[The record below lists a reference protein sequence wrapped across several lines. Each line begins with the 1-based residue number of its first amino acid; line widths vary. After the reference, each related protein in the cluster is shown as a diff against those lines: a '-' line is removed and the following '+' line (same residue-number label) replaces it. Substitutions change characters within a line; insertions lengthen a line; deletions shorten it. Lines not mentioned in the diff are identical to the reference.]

1 VRGIGFVRGT
11 NSALAKVPAGET
23 RELMHTTDW
32 LPTLVN
38 LAGGSVAG
46 KTRPLDGFDIWGVLT
61 KGAKA
66 ARTIIAHNVPSQGY
80 AGAFRMNRLKLLLLG
95 NSSSSIHGMQTTAG
109 AVQLPP
115 PGFKANPHDVVP
127 TPFAWTPPG
136 SSADPEDPEAAGVVQ
151 LWLHDVVADPTES
164 INLAASRPQL
174 LQQMIAAFE
183 EYQKGAV
190 PDLAD
195 VRGCGAGGAVG
206 CDPAANPALRAD
218 KAWGPFTDSKRCE
231 WL

>member
-1 VRGIGFVRGT
+1 MPEPF
-11 NSALAKVPAGET
+11 E
-23 RELMHTTDW
+23 D
-32 LPTLVN
+32 
-38 LAGGSVAG
+38 
-46 KTRPLDGFDIWGVLT
+46 LDKPISEEDNVDLSKNF
-61 KGAKA
+61 
-66 ARTIIAHNVPSQGY
+66 RIIY
-80 AGAFRMNRLKLLLLG
+80 KFMFE
-95 NSSSSIHGMQTTAG
+95 M
-109 AVQLPP
+109 
-115 PGFKANPHDVVP
+115 
-127 TPFAWTPPG
+127 
-136 SSADPEDPEAAGVVQ
+136 
-151 LWLHDVVADPTES
+151 HDVVADPTES